1 MRLLHIIATPRGNK
15 SRTLAISQKFL
26 DALKKKHPGTVVDE
40 LDLFRVNMPPISGN
54 TVIAKYALMG
64 GDELDQAAE
73 GSWGHIER
81 FVSKFLANDLYLI
94 STPMWNFGLPYPLKH
109 YIDTIM
115 QAGYLFQFTD
125 DGARGLTKDKKMVCI
140 TSRGRDYSP
149 GSSISDL
156 DYLERYLRG
165 VFGVAGIKDIRFI
178 NAQPMDVSPDITA
191 AEIEKASK
199 EAEELAKVIF

>member
-73 GSWGHIER
+73 GS
-81 FVSKFLANDLYLI
+81 
-94 STPMWNFGLPYPLKH
+94 
-109 YIDTIM
+109 
-115 QAGYLFQFTD
+115 
-125 DGARGLTKDKKMVCI
+125 
-140 TSRGRDYSP
+140 
-149 GSSISDL
+149 
-156 DYLERYLRG
+156 
-165 VFGVAGIKDIRFI
+165 
-178 NAQPMDVSPDITA
+178 
-191 AEIEKASK
+191 
-199 EAEELAKVIF
+199 